1 MSGTE
6 PQRHSPRGKKSGTL
20 RSPRV
25 HSCNTYAVVWALC
38 LALAV
43 INPAAYATPAV
54 TGATCTVN
62 SDGWC
67 INSALKFDGTDLA
80 TVAALRIGSTDAE
93 QQNITCTDKFA
104 VTATTISCTVAM
116 ASSAIAGL
124 YPATLVL
131 GNGTQV
137 EAGSVLLG
145 ALWETQGMPTW
156 TSTTPSSPHKVTG
169 ESSSWPST
177 GEAWTISGAFDP
189 AKSYSVVFYNTEADA
204 VPGNPSPVTCAAL
217 SVAATKLTCT
227 IIAANGVMGM
237 YRFLVKDTT
246 SDTLLLGSTPLN
258 SIAVNPPLPAVTGA
272 SGECA
277 TSSAACISGATLTI
291 KGTNFNHRDA
301 LYQRFSVGV
310 TKAQRSAIRLAP
322 TAVSETDVTATL
334 TVADGTPA
342 GSYPVF
348 VEVQVCMMQMMSP
361 LRYVGNLVLNS
372 GSVAGFNME
381 MLTGSFPEAQGAI
394 DGDGSKMSSGYVAAV
409 VLASIFGVLFLA
421 VLTALT
427 VVCVRGANR
436 SRCMAD
442 ANNFWGSMGSEL
454 PGVAPA
460 YQGVT
465 KDFARH

>member
-1 MSGTE
+1 MILLE
-6 PQRHSPRGKKSGTL
+6 RGYKDALLSHRGCDSNL
-20 RSPRV
+20 
-25 HSCNTYAVVWALC
+25 SCSLLC
-38 LALAV
+38 LVVLA
-43 INPAAYATPAV
+43 P
-54 TGATCTVN
+54 
-62 SDGWC
+62 
-67 INSALKFDGTDLA
+67 K
-80 TVAALRIGSTDAE
+80 RIASFI
-93 QQNITCTDKFA
+93 QFLFSP
-104 VTATTISCTVAM
+104 SC
-116 ASSAIAGL
+116 L
-124 YPATLVL
+124 
-131 GNGTQV
+131 N
-137 EAGSVLLG
+137 
-145 ALWETQGMPTW
+145 
-156 TSTTPSSPHKVTG
+156 
-169 ESSSWPST
+169 
-177 GEAWTISGAFDP
+177 DP

-372 GSVAGFNME
+372 GSASGFNRDATNTTE
-381 MLTGSFPEAQGAI
+381 IPNVPVGVNGSGAEE
-394 DGDGSKMSSGYVAAV
+394 SA
-409 VLASIFGVLFLA
+409 
-421 VLTALT
+421 
-427 VVCVRGANR
+427 
-436 SRCMAD
+436 
-442 ANNFWGSMGSEL
+442 
-454 PGVAPA
+454 
-460 YQGVT
+460 
-465 KDFARH
+465 